1 MPSKP
6 NALRGRP
13 SNRKGNAEKMTS
25 VTAQIPVSMLDS
37 VHARADTLGKSCSKY
52 IKDLIQADIDKS
64 N

>member
-1 MPSKP
+1 MKKP

-13 SNRKGNAEKMTS
+13 SNRRGDSKVKMTS
-25 VTAQIPVSMLDS
+25 VTAQIPAGMLDS